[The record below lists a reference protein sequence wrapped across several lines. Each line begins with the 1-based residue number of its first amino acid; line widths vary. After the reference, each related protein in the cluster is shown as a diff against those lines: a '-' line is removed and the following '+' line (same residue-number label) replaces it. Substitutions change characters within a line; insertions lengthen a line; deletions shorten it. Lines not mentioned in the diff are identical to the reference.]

1 MNRTMIGKVALIT
14 GGSSGIGRATAR
26 AFADRGAKVC
36 LAARGADAGEKVAQ
50 EIRAEGGEA
59 VFFQADIGRSADVSA
74 LVAACVTKFGRLDYG
89 VNNAG
94 VEGTK
99 TSIAEYAE
107 EDWDSIVDINLKG
120 TWLCMK
126 HEIPHLIAAGGGA
139 IVNVSSIAG
148 LIGFPLMGP
157 YCATKHGIIGL
168 TKAGAMELAA
178 HNIRVN
184 ALTAGLIDTPMGDRF
199 VDEVSAKMGAD
210 AEQFFFTIAPMK
222 RRGTPVEV
230 ANAIAWLCS
239 PESSY
244 ITGHSLTVDGGFMA
258 L

>member
-1 MNRTMIGKVALIT
+1 MNGTMIGKVALIT
-14 GGSSGIGRATAR
+14 GGSSGIGRAAAHT
-26 AFADRGAKVC
+26 FASRGAKVC

-50 EIRAEGGEA
+50 EIRSGGGEA
-59 VFFQADIGRSADVSA
+59 MFVQADMGRSADVSA
-74 LVAACVTKFGRLDYG
+74 LVDACVKKFGRLDYG

-94 VEGTK
+94 NEGTK
-99 TSIAEYAE
+99 TSITEYTE
-107 EDWDSIVDINLKG
+107 EDWDSIVDTNLKG

-126 HEIPHLIAAGGGA
+126 HEIPRLIEAGGGA

-168 TKAGAMELAA
+168 TKVGALELAA

-184 ALTAGLIDTPMGDRF
+184 AITAGLIDTPMGDRF
-199 VDEVSAKMGAD
+199 VDGVSAKIGAD
-210 AEQFFFTIAPMK
+210 AEQFLFSIAPMK
-222 RRGTPVEV
+222 RRGTPDEI